1 MLNLQASFAA
11 LMMQS
16 VVHARNLVDTR
27 LIANSSATATM
38 HLLEI
43 IFWIRIG
50 EKTQA
55 KIAIEYLIFQMH
67 RV

>member
-11 LMMQS
+11 IMGQS

-27 LIANSSATATM
+27 LIVNSSATASM

-43 IFWIRIG
+43 TSLDLHERENTI
-50 EKTQA
+50 
-55 KIAIEYLIFQMH
+55 
-67 RV
+67 